1 MHPDEALNRIKA
13 ARMIER
19 VRQQRASVAAGGA
32 GGAVTIEPTSPEPC
46 TDCEEQGEILQSPD
60 PAVAD
65 APITAAATLVRNAI
79 VFPSMHFQP
88 WDADGKAQTP
98 LTFEPDGR
106 IYGHIAGTVC
116 YKNGDMSSCKRYTR
130 DPDPKLRNFHTWT
143 TTLDNGEVIRTGAL
157 TAAALHADVH
167 QPLEAA
173 RAYHENTS
181 TVVARVR
188 AWEDARGRL
197 AVAGS
202 VVPGLP
208 DAVLGQ
214 VAGAPV
220 SIEQWPTM
228 ETGGRNTLT
237 AAHLVVDPAW
247 PVITA

>member
-1 MHPDEALNRIKA
+1 MNDALDRVKA

-19 VRQQRASVAAGGA
+19 VRQQRASVTAAAGGA
-32 GGAVTIEPTSPEPC
+32 GGAVTVEPVTEEPC
-46 TDCEEQGEILQSPD
+46 TECEEQGEVLQSPD
-60 PAVAD
+60 PAVVD
-65 APITAAATLVRNAI
+65 GPITAAATMVRNAI
-79 VFPSMHFQP
+79 VFPSAHFDA
-88 WDADGKAQTP
+88 WDADAKDQTP

-116 YKNGDMSSCKRYTR
+116 YKNGDMSACKRYQR

-143 TTLDNGEVIRTGAL
+143 TTLDDGRVIRTGAL
-157 TAAALHADVH
+157 TAAALHADVR
-167 QPLEAA
+167 QPLEVA

-188 AWEDARGRL
+188 AWEDSRGRL